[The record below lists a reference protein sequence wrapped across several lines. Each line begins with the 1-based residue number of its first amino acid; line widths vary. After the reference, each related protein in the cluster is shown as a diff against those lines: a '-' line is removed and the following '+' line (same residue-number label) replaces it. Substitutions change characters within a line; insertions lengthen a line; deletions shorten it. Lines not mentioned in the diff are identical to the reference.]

1 MTEKMPSPADGQE
14 LGPKERIFHAAVRLF
29 SRKGFAA
36 TGMRELAKEAEV
48 NLAMINYFYESKHGL
63 LEAIVDDFFQGL
75 LEVMH
80 QNLFGDDPPEVRLER
95 HIKAAGRYLCSK
107 SQQAVL
113 IASQLPLDDPKTTS
127 FKADRVRML
136 LKTAS
141 EAVLGELEQKLGT
154 RFPPNILGPAMIA
167 AMLSHFMAKPVI
179 EQLGLGE
186 FDEEFYATYPD
197 IIAEVALYG
206 ALNLG
211 KKHPVEDK

>member
-1 MTEKMPSPADGQE
+1 MTENSPPPPDDQE
-14 LGPKERIFHAAVRLF
+14 HGPKERIFHAAVRLF

-48 NLAMINYFYESKHGL
+48 NLAMINYFYDSKHGL
-63 LEAIVDDFFQGL
+63 LEAIVDDFFLGL

-95 HIKAAGRYLCSK
+95 HIKAAGRYLCGK

-113 IASQLPLDDPKTTS
+113 IASQLPLDDPKTTA
-127 FKADRVRML
+127 FKAERVRVL

-141 EAVLGELEQKLGT
+141 EAVLGDLEKKLGR
-154 RFPPNILGPAMIA
+154 RFPVIILGPAMIS
-167 AMLSHFMAKPVI
+167 AMVSHFMAKPVI

-186 FDEEFYATYPD
+186 FDDDFYEKYPD
-197 IIAEVALYG
+197 TIAEVALYG

-211 KKHPVEDK
+211 KKHSVEDK